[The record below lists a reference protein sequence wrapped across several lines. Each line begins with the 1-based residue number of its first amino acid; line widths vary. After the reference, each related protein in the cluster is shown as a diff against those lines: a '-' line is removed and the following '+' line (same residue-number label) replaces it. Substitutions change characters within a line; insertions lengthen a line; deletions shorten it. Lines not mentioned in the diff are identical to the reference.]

1 MAIIDRYILTCR
13 NLFKKI
19 FVKNDNYYWLDSMYK
34 VERNFNGSYNSWIND
49 IPMKI
54 WNGKKLVLEPVRY
67 VEKLEID
74 DDVRVLLNKNQ
85 FEKKTYSNV
94 EFKNL

>member
-1 MAIIDRYILTCR
+1 MAIIDRSILTCR

-34 VERNFNGSYNSWIND
+34 VERNFNGSYHNGIND

-54 WNGKKLVLEPVRY
+54 WNGK
-67 VEKLEID
+67 
-74 DDVRVLLNKNQ
+74 N
-85 FEKKTYSNV
+85 
-94 EFKNL
+94 